1 MNNGKYRTISTF
13 REIMEDC
20 TIACQLLTWR
30 EVRMKNEIQK

>member
-20 TIACQLLTWR
+20 AIAYQLLTWG
-30 EVRMKNEIQK
+30 K